1 MKKIGFDID
10 GVLYPW
16 HMYVWTDLYLR
27 GVIDFEYNYFWKYAW
42 KEYSEGWWYSLVED
56 ESYYF
61 NNPFYDAR
69 ETINHFKLNLGWDV
83 YAITVRGV
91 KSNNKSLQSGTRW
104 WFNEHKLFVDD
115 IFFSEDKDKI
125 VRNLKLDLFVEDKPE
140 SISLDFILIMKTI

>member
-1 MKKIGFDID
+1 MI
-10 GVLYPW
+10 
-16 HMYVWTDLYLR
+16 
-27 GVIDFEYNYFWKYAW
+27 
-42 KEYSEGWWYSLVED
+42 
-56 ESYYF
+56 
-61 NNPFYDAR
+61 NPFYDAR

-83 YAITVRGV
+83 YAISVRGV

-140 SISLDFILIMKTI
+140 SIESIGKVYLQQINLVLNFLLFYPYLRRRK